1 MARRV
6 RLFGLAS
13 LVVVD
18 TQSEID
24 DLIDHPAL
32 DRSFE
37 RAGPILNRLLVARI
51 VRQFLR
57 DGRMLLSMR
66 PRDDVERKQG
76 QAQLFHRLDAMA
88 AGKTWAPEAIHAMA
102 HYVATGE
109 QFEHAV
115 SGLTYA
121 TAMPFLEP
129 SARAAFDAEQ
139 FRRIFRLSRRISQ
152 ANSPLSPAGFLI
164 RLTGADRRARRK
176 LLVLTGGDDYGLH
189 ALMVT
194 IDNGLAILD
203 NLRQRLAESH
213 ATGDRPAP
221 KLAWLSARTAPS
233 VVVRQ
238 IKEEFTLPHV
248 DARLPAHTLVL
259 FRMRRALRPDMQ
271 GGFEFAA
278 SHWSACPARSY
289 VVAVFDAV
297 CKMVP
302 PLLVEQSK
310 LLAEETKP

>member
-18 TQSEID
+18 AQHEID
-24 DLIDHPAL
+24 ELIDHPAL

-37 RAGPILNRLLVARI
+37 RAGPILNRLLVGRLMH
-51 VRQFLR
+51 QFLR

-66 PRDDVERKQG
+66 PRHDPERQQG
-76 QAQLFHRLDAMA
+76 QAQLFRRLDALA
-88 AGKTWAPEAIHAMA
+88 AEKPWAPEAIYAMA

-109 QFEHAV
+109 QFGHAV

-129 SARAAFDAEQ
+129 SARGQFDAER
-139 FRRIFRLSRRISQ
+139 FRRVFRLTRRIAR
-152 ANSPLSPAGFLI
+152 ANAPVSPVGFLI
-164 RLTGADRRARRK
+164 RLTRADRRAKRA
-176 LLVLTGGDDYGLH
+176 LLELTGGDDYGLH
-189 ALMVT
+189 ALAVT
-194 IDNGLAILD
+194 IDNGLVILD
-203 NLRQRLAESH
+203 NLRQRVLEGH

-248 DARLPAHTLVL
+248 DVRLPAHTLVL
-259 FRMRRALRPDMQ
+259 FRMRRGLRPDTQ
-271 GGFEFAA
+271 GGFEFAS

-289 VVAVFDAV
+289 VVALFDAV
-297 CKMVP
+297 CKMAG
-302 PLLVEQSK
+302 PLLAKESR
-310 LLAEETKP
+310 P